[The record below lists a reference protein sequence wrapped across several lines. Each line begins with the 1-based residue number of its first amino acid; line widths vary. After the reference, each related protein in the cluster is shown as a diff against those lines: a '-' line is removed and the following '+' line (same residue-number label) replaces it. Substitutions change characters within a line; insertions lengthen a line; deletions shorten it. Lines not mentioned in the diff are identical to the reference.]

1 MSRRTTARTARTV
14 RTARTARTGGA
25 LGAAALLLATGCTT
39 MSNDDSGRSYDPQ
52 PMKVAAAKDLVRAR
66 SSTIFDTAGL
76 REANN
81 GAPDAAPCDG
91 VDDGFR
97 VRHFWSMYAP
107 TADALKQAMEKL
119 HKELPAKGWKVVRFE
134 PAKSEAKQLQ
144 LDVEHEKDHHTATVE
159 LLLPSTYKDA
169 SKWEKEA
176 RDSLSVSVTS
186 PCYTDPEYQV
196 GD

>member
-1 MSRRTTARTARTV
+1 MSRRTTART
-14 RTARTARTGGA
+14 GGA
-25 LGAAALLLATGCTT
+25 LTAAALLLATGCTT
-39 MSNDDSGRSYDPQ
+39 MSNDAGLPYEPQ
-52 PMKVAAAKDLVRAR
+52 PMKVTAAKDLVRSR

-81 GAPDAAPCDG
+81 GAPDASPCDG

-107 TADALKQAMEKL
+107 DADALKQAMERL
-119 HKELPAKGWKVVRFE
+119 HQELPAKGWKVLRFE
-134 PAKSEAKQLQ
+134 PAKSQAKQLQ
-144 LDVEHEKDHHTATVE
+144 LDVEHEKDHHTATIE

-169 SKWEKEA
+169 SKWEKA
-176 RDSLSVSVTS
+176 NRDSLSVSLTS
-186 PCYTDPEYQV
+186 PCYTDPEYTV

>member
-1 MSRRTTARTARTV
+1 MSRRTTARL
-14 RTARTARTGGA
+14 GGA
-25 LGAAALLLATGCTT
+25 LAAALLLATGCTT
-39 MSNDDSGRSYDPQ
+39 MTKDEGGPGYEPQ
-52 PMKVAAAKDLVRAR
+52 QMKVAAAKDLTRSR
-66 SSTIFDTAGL
+66 SSAIYDASGL

-91 VDDGFR
+91 VDNGFR

-107 TADALKQAMEKL
+107 DAGTLKRAMDTL
-119 HKELPAKGWKVVRFE
+119 HTDLPTKGWKVVRFE

-144 LDVEHEKDHHTATVE
+144 LDVEHEKDHHTARIE

-169 SKWEKEA
+169 SKWEKES
-176 RDSLSVSVTS
+176 RDSLSVSLTS
-186 PCYTDPEYQV
+186 PCYVDPAYKI

>member
-1 MSRRTTARTARTV
+1 MSRRTIARLGGTFTAT
-14 RTARTARTGGA
+14 
-25 LGAAALLLATGCTT
+25 ALLLATGCTT
-39 MSNDDSGRSYDPQ
+39 MTNDDGLPYDPQ
-52 PMKVAAAKDLVRAR
+52 PMKVDAAKDLVRSR
-66 SSTIFDTAGL
+66 SSAIFDAAGL

-91 VDDGFR
+91 VENGFR

-107 TADALKQAMEKL
+107 TTDALRQTMDKL
-119 HKELPAKGWKVVRFE
+119 HKDLPAKGWKVLRFE

-144 LDVEHEKDHHTATVE
+144 LDVEHEKDHHTATIE

-176 RDSLSVSVTS
+176 RDSISVSVTS
-186 PCYTDPEYQV
+186 PCYTDPAYEV
-196 GD
+196 GA

>member
-1 MSRRTTARTARTV
+1 MTLRSSGHSAARSGTLA
-14 RTARTARTGGA
+14 AA
-25 LGAAALLLATGCTT
+25 AAALLLLTGCST
-39 MSNDDSGRSYDPQ
+39 MSNDGRSGLPYEPQ
-52 PMKVAAAKDLVRAR
+52 HKTVAEAKDLVRVQ
-66 SSTIFDTAGL
+66 SSAIFDAAGL

-91 VDDGFR
+91 VDHGFR

-107 TADALKQAMEKL
+107 SADALKQAMERL
-119 HKELPAKGWKVVRFE
+119 HRDLPAQGWKVQRFE

-144 LDVEHEKDHHTATVE
+144 LDVEHEKEHHTATIE

-169 SKWEKEA
+169 SKWEKA
-176 RDSLSVSVTS
+176 SRDSLSVSVTS
-186 PCYTDPEYQV
+186 PCYVDPAYEV